1 MTNNHIAAAIRDFLN
16 NNDTASIKTALASLH
31 PADIA
36 NAIGTL
42 SPDEVARVLVALG
55 VETAAEVFGYLPADM
70 QAETALA
77 MERDALAALITAM
90 SPDERAD
97 LFNALPKELQDR
109 LLPVLARADRE
120 DIRKLSAYPEGSAG
134 AIMTSDYAT
143 LKPDLTTVEAIAKL
157 RREAPNKET
166 IYDSYVVDEDR
177 RLIGV
182 VSLRDLLTEPDEA
195 LVGDIMVREVI
206 VVRAGDSQEEAARKI
221 AQYDLLAIPVIN
233 GGDALVGIITADDA
247 MDVQA
252 AEATEDFYR
261 AGGVQDVGSDQK
273 GYLPGMKRITNV
285 RTASTFVLYRMR
297 IVWLVLLVFGN
308 IFSGEGIA
316 YFEDTIMAYVALVF
330 FLPLLIDSGGN
341 AGSQA
346 ATLMVRGL
354 AVGDVKLS
362 DWGRMIGRESFV
374 ALLLGI
380 TMAAAVSIIGIFR
393 GGPEIALV
401 VSLSMVV
408 IVLVGSIIGM
418 SLPFI
423 LSRFKLD
430 PAAASAPLI
439 TSIAD
444 AAGVVIY
451 FSIATALLDI
461 NAAAA

>member
-1 MTNNHIAAAIRDFLN
+1 MSKQHIAAAIRDFLN
-16 NNDTASIKTALASLH
+16 NKDTPSIQTALASLH

-42 SPDEVARVLVALG
+42 TPDEVAPVLTTLG
-55 VETAAEVFGYLPADM
+55 VETAAEVFGYLPAEM
-70 QAETALA
+70 QAEAAMAMEAGALA
-77 MERDALAALITAM
+77 KLITMMA
-90 SPDERAD
+90 PDERAD
-97 LFNALPKELQDR
+97 LFAVLPKPVQDR
-109 LLPVLARADRE
+109 LLPALAQADRE
-120 DIRKLSAYPEGSAG
+120 DIRKLSAYPEGTAG

-143 LKPDLTTVEAIAKL
+143 LRADLTTDEAIAKL

-166 IYDSYVVDEDR
+166 IYDSYVVDQDR

-182 VSLRDLLTEPDEA
+182 VSLRDLLTQPDDA
-195 LVGDIMVREVI
+195 RVGEIMVREIII
-206 VVRAGDSQEEAARKI
+206 VHAEDSQEEAARKI

-261 AGGVQDVGSDQK
+261 SGGVQDVAGDMK
-273 GYLPGMKRITNV
+273 GHLPGAKRITNV
-285 RTASTFVLYRMR
+285 RTASTWVLYRMR

-308 IFSGEGIA
+308 IFSGAGIA

-354 AVGDVKLS
+354 AVGDVRLS
-362 DWGRMIGRESFV
+362 DWGKMVGRETFV
-374 ALLLGI
+374 ALLLGVS
-380 TMAAAVSIIGIFR
+380 MAIAVSAIGIFR
-393 GGPEIALV
+393 GGPEVALV
-401 VSLSMVV
+401 VSLSMVC
-408 IVLVGSIIGM
+408 IVLVGSVIGM
-418 SLPFI
+418 SLPFV
-423 LSRFKLD
+423 LSRLKLD

-444 AAGVVIY
+444 AAGVLIY
-451 FSIATALLDI
+451 FSIASAVLDVS
-461 NAAAA
+461 AAAA

>member
-1 MTNNHIAAAIRDFLN
+1 MTRNHITAALREFLAN
-16 NNDTASIKTALASLH
+16 DDTASIAAALAHLH

-36 NAIGTL
+36 NTLGEL
-42 SPDEVARVLVALG
+42 SPEEVARILPVLP
-55 VETAAEVFGYLPADM
+55 VETAATVFGYLPVDAQVAVATLM
-70 QAETALA
+70 QRDDLA
-77 MERDALAALITAM
+77 RLIAAM
-90 SPDERAD
+90 SHDERAD
-97 LFNALPKELQDR
+97 LFAHLPESLSNQ
-109 LLPVLARADRE
+109 LMPVLAQADRE
-120 DIRKLSAYPEGSAG
+120 DIRKLAAYEDGTCG

-143 LKPDLTTVEAIAKL
+143 LTPDLTTVQAIDKL
-157 RREAPNKET
+157 RKEAPNKET
-166 IYDSYVVDEDR
+166 IYDSYVIDDQR

-182 VSLRDLLTEPDEA
+182 VSLRDLLTKPDEA
-195 LVGDIMVREVI
+195 LVGDIMVRNVI
-206 VVRAGDSQEEAARKI
+206 HVRAQDAQEEAASKI
-221 AQYDLLAIPVIN
+221 AKYDLLAIPVIN
-233 GGDALVGIITADDA
+233 GDDALVGIITADDA

-273 GYLPGMKRITNV
+273 GYVPGMKRITNV

-308 IFSGEGIA
+308 IFSGAGIA
-316 YFEDTIMAYVALVF
+316 YFEDTITAYVALVF

-354 AVGDVKLS
+354 AVGDVKLT
-362 DWGRMIGRESFV
+362 DWGKMVGRESFV

-380 TMAAAVSIIGIFR
+380 TMAIAVSTIGIFR
-393 GGPEIALV
+393 GGPEIAVV

-408 IVLVGSIIGM
+408 IVLVGSVIGM

-423 LSRFKLD
+423 LSRLKLD

-444 AAGVVIY
+444 AAGVLIY
-451 FSIATALLDI
+451 FSIATALLDLS
-461 NAAAA
+461 AAAA

>member
-16 NNDTASIKTALASLH
+16 NNDTASVKAALASLH

-36 NAIGTL
+36 NAVGAL
-42 SPDEVARVLVALG
+42 SPEEAARVLAALG
-55 VETAAEVFGYLPADM
+55 VDTAAEVFGYLPDDM
-70 QAETALA
+70 QARTALA

-90 SPDERAD
+90 PPDERAD
-97 LFNALPKELQDR
+97 LFNALPKEVQDR

-120 DIRKLSAYPEGSAG
+120 DIRKLSAYPESTAG

-143 LKPDLTTVEAIAKL
+143 LKADLTTVEAIARL

-206 VVRAGDSQEEAARKI
+206 FVRASDPQEEAARKI
-221 AQYDLLAIPVIN
+221 ARYDLLAIPVIN

-261 AGGVQDVGSDQK
+261 SGGVQDVGGDQK
-273 GYLPGMKRITNV
+273 GYTPGMKRITNV
-285 RTASTFVLYRMR
+285 RTASTWILYRMR

-308 IFSGEGIA
+308 IFSGAGIA

-354 AVGDVKLS
+354 AIGDVKLS
-362 DWGRMIGRESFV
+362 DWGKMIGRESFV
-374 ALLLGI
+374 ALLLGV
-380 TMAAAVSIIGIFR
+380 TMAVAVSAIGILR
-393 GGPEIALV
+393 GGPEVAMV
-401 VSLSMVV
+401 VSLSMVC

-423 LSRFKLD
+423 LSRLKLD

-444 AAGVVIY
+444 AAGVLIY

-461 NAAAA
+461 SVAAP

>member
-1 MTNNHIAAAIRDFLN
+1 MTKHHIAAAIRDFLN
-16 NNDTASIKTALASLH
+16 NNDTASIKTAVASLH

-42 SPDEVARVLVALG
+42 NAEEVARMLAALSR
-55 VETAAEVFGYLPADM
+55 EAAAEVFGYLPAEM
-70 QAETALA
+70 QAEAALV
-77 MERDALAALITAM
+77 MERSVLAELMTAM

-97 LFNALPKELQDR
+97 LFNVLPEAFRSQ
-109 LLPVLARADRE
+109 LLPTLAQADRE
-120 DIRKLSAYPEGSAG
+120 DIRKLSAYPEGTAG

-143 LKPDLTTVEAIAKL
+143 LRADLTTVEAIARL
-157 RREAPNKET
+157 RKEAPNKET
-166 IYDSYVVDEDR
+166 IYDSYVVDQDR

-182 VSLRDLLTEPDEA
+182 VSLRDLLTRPDEA
-195 LVGDIMVREVI
+195 RVSDIMVRDVI
-206 VVRAGDSQEEAARKI
+206 FVRADDPQEEAARII
-221 AQYDLLAIPVIN
+221 AQYDLLAVPVIN

-261 AGGVQDVGSDQK
+261 AGGVQDIGSDQK
-273 GYLPGMKRITNV
+273 GFVPGMKRITNV
-285 RTASTFVLYRMR
+285 RTASTWVLYRMR

-308 IFSGEGIA
+308 IFSGAGIA

-354 AVGDVKLS
+354 AVGDVRLS
-362 DWGRMIGRESFV
+362 DWGKMVGRETFV
-374 ALLLGI
+374 ALLLGVS
-380 TMAAAVSIIGIFR
+380 MAIAVSAIGIFR
-393 GGPEIALV
+393 GGPEVALV
-401 VSLSMVV
+401 VSLSMVC
-408 IVLVGSIIGM
+408 IVLVGSVIGM

-423 LSRFKLD
+423 LSRLKLD

-444 AAGVVIY
+444 AAGVLIY
-451 FSIATALLDI
+451 FGIATALLDI
-461 NAAAA
+461 PAAV